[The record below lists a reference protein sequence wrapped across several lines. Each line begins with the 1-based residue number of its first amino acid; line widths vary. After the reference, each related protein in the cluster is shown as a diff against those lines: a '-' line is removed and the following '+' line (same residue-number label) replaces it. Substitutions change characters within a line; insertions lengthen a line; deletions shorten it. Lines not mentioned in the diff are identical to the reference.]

1 VADIPP
7 TVRLIGI
14 GWYVAFCIVL
24 GVGGGVLLDRL
35 LDSAPALTMVGL
47 ALGLIA
53 ALWGGYRQLMEV
65 LAEVNRRQKEDKRR

>member
-1 VADIPP
+1 VAGVPP

-35 LDSAPALTMVGL
+35 LGSAPALTMVGL

-65 LAEVNRRQKEDKRR
+65 LAEVNRRQKEEKRR